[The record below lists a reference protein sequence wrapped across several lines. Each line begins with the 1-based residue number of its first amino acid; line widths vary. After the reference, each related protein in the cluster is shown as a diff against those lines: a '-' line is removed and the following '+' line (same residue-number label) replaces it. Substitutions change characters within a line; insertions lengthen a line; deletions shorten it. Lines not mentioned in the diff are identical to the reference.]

1 MLQIYFT
8 SLMDEF
14 YISPF
19 CHVYL
24 ISFYL
29 SLEEYVPW
37 KDLFTIFGKCNNQAL
52 VLVRDL

>member
-1 MLQIYFT
+1 
-8 SLMDEF
+8 MDEF

-37 KDLFTIFGKCNNQAL
+37 KDLFTIFGKCNNQVL